1 MCISRD
7 FTIARN
13 RCNLPGAGASRQ
25 CWPILQPTH
34 AMLSKVPALKRSARA
49 AFTLLEIMIALAI
62 LGLLVGLAVTNLG
75 NIFGE
80 KQVEVAHIYVSSTL
94 PLTLD
99 TYRLSMSSYPS
110 TSEGLQVLMTAP
122 AGAGSRW
129 KGPYVK
135 ENTEWP
141 PRDPWNEPYQ
151 YSYPGKHNPRSY
163 DLWSKGPDKTD
174 GTADDIG
181 NWIEAATGESK

>member
-1 MCISRD
+1 
-7 FTIARN
+7 
-13 RCNLPGAGASRQ
+13 
-25 CWPILQPTH
+25 
-34 AMLSKVPALKRSARA
+34 MLSPVPTLKRSARA

-80 KQVEVAHIYVSSTL
+80 KQIEVAKIYVSSTM
-94 PLTLD
+94 PLTFD
-99 TYRLSMSSYPS
+99 TYRLSMGSYPS
-110 TSEGLQVLMTAP
+110 TNEGLQVLLTAP
-122 AGAGSRW
+122 ANAGSKW

-135 ENTEWP
+135 ENVEWP
-141 PRDPWNEPYQ
+141 PRDPWGELYQ
-151 YSYPGKHNPRSY
+151 YSYPGKHNLRSY

-181 NWIEAATGESK
+181 NWAEAAGTEETK